1 MDETRLKGLLT
12 IMLIGFL
19 VLGAISAIL
28 SIIDCLTT
36 ESSVKTCEKDFKAE
50 YEKYKPY
57 LLNETELYLA
67 HPAQLKIQIYS
78 VAFQNNSELR
88 HSFMQ
93 VAETLRTMNNMS
105 EKVIDPEIETIFRQI
120 RQIAYTNG
128 EEIRSENLF

>member
-1 MDETRLKGLLT
+1 MDETKLKELLT

-36 ESSVKTCEKDFKAE
+36 ESSVKKYEKDFKAE

-67 HPAQLKIQIYS
+67 QPARLKIQIYS
-78 VAFQNNSELR
+78 ATFQNNSELR
-88 HSFMQ
+88 RSFMQ
-93 VAETLRTMNNMS
+93 VAERLRTMNNMS

-120 RQIAYTNG
+120 RQIAYSNN
-128 EEIRSENLF
+128 EEIRTDNF

>member
-1 MDETRLKGLLT
+1 MDETKLKGLLT

-28 SIIDCLTT
+28 SIIDCLTS
-36 ESSVKTCEKDFKAE
+36 ESSVKKYEKDFKAE

-67 HPAQLKIQIYS
+67 QPARLKIQIYS
-78 VAFQNNSELR
+78 ATFQNNSELR
-88 HSFMQ
+88 RSFMQ
-93 VAETLRTMNNMS
+93 VAERLRTMNNMS

-120 RQIAYTNG
+120 RQTAYSNN
-128 EEIRSENLF
+128 EEIRADNF